1 MQTEGCIASPTAI
14 KVAGIAPWIHHIRV
28 KKVASAADMD
38 TGEAV
43 QHLENLHGQVPEN
56 PFAIIRVLSPAL
68 ATRGSWS
75 IYAQQKPEEFHVRLK
90 T

>member
-1 MQTEGCIASPTAI
+1 M
-14 KVAGIAPWIHHIRV
+14 

-38 TGEAV
+38 TREAV
-43 QHLENLHGQVPEN
+43 QHLENLHGQVPET

-75 IYAQQKPEEFHVRLK
+75 VYAQQKPEEFHVRLK

>member
-1 MQTEGCIASPTAI
+1 M
-14 KVAGIAPWIHHIRV
+14 

-38 TGEAV
+38 TREAV
-43 QHLENLHGQVPEN
+43 QHLENPET

-68 ATRGSWS
+68 AAHGSWS
-75 IYAQQKPEEFHVRLK
+75 VYAQQKPEELHVRLNLDSE